1 MVNLSALDEKPLIN
15 YPTFW
20 DYKVI
25 FEMHQNAHGIF
36 KEILGEREF
45 KFQHSNESSSGKY
58 QSYKLSVYV
67 DSEKDRLVLF
77 NELKKRAK
85 FVL

>member
-25 FEMHQNAHGIF
+25 FEMHQNAQGIF

-45 KFQHSNESSSGKY
+45 EFHHSNESSSGKY
-58 QSYKLSVYV
+58 QSYKLRVFV
-67 DSEKDRLVLF
+67 DSEKDRLSLF
-77 NELKKRAK
+77 DELKKRAK

>member
-25 FEMHQNAHGIF
+25 FEMHQNAQGIF
-36 KEILGEREF
+36 KEILGERQFE
-45 KFQHSNESSSGKY
+45 FQHSNESSSGKY
-58 QSYKLSVYV
+58 QSYKLRVFV
-67 DSEKDRLVLF
+67 DSEKDRLSLF
-77 NELKKRAK
+77 AELKKRAK

>member
-25 FEMHQNAHGIF
+25 FEMHQNAQGIF
-36 KEILGEREF
+36 KEILGERQFE
-45 KFQHSNESSSGKY
+45 FQHSNESSSGKY
-58 QSYKLSVYV
+58 QSYKLRVFV
-67 DSEKDRLVLF
+67 DSEKDRLTLF
-77 NELKKRAK
+77 AELKKRAK

>member
-1 MVNLSALDEKPLIN
+1 MNLSALDEKPLIN

-20 DYKVI
+20 EYKVI
-25 FEMHQNAHGIF
+25 FEMHQNAGGVF

-45 KFQHSNESSSGKY
+45 KFQHSNESTSGKY
-58 QSYKLSVYV
+58 QSYKLSVFV
-67 DSEKDRLVLF
+67 DSEKDRLTLF
-77 NELKKRAK
+77 AELKKRAK